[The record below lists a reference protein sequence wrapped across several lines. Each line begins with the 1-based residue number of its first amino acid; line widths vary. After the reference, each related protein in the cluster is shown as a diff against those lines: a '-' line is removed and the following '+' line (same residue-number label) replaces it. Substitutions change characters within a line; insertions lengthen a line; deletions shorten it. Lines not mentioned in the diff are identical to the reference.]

1 MVIGPD
7 YIRGMRAGEADQVD
21 TLLRQAFGGD
31 AEATLVRDLRA
42 ADLIE
47 MEMVFPWEGEILGYL
62 ALSRLTAP
70 LGWLAL
76 APVAIAPAWQGRRL
90 GARLVAM
97 TMKLVAIKGQS
108 VVVIGKPSFYARAG
122 FSVARAAGL
131 RTPYSAHVTGFF
143 GPGDDEPRG
152 EVIYPD
158 AFAQV

>member
-1 MVIGPD
+1 MVVGPD
-7 YIRGMRAGEADQVD
+7 YMRGMRADEAARVD
-21 TLLRQAFGGD
+21 ALLQQAFAGD
-31 AEATLVRDLRA
+31 AEVALVRDLRA

-47 MEMVFPWEGEILGYL
+47 MEMVLPWEGAILGYL

-76 APVAIAPAWQGRRL
+76 APVAIAPKWQGRRL

-97 TMKLVAIKGQS
+97 TMKLVAIKAQS
-108 VVVIGKPSFYARAG
+108 VVVIGKPSFYTRAG

-131 RTPYSAHVTGFF
+131 RTPYPAPVTGFF
-143 GPGDDEPRG
+143 GPGDDVPQA

-158 AFAQV
+158 AFARV